1 MRKIKMMLIAIA
13 VLLPSLASVDVPAW
27 EWGPKY
33 MGEMH
38 IGYGTSR
45 KQNGYKAY
53 CGRAMLGTLQGVQ
66 LSNYL
71 SAAVGVDAVMFTHY
85 YKGQDMRFNMD
96 VYLDLRGY
104 YMGQFRDKSSHV
116 VLAEWRQMFNTDRS
130 TWVKRML
137 DHVGY
142 VVWGGAGFMGP
153 TPAKIEGVLPNLG
166 VGLRVEIQPRMN
178 LRLDFGRDMV
188 NRQNLF
194 YLNMTEAF

>member
-1 MRKIKMMLIAIA
+1 MKKIKMLLITIA
-13 VLLPSLASVDVPAW
+13 MLLPSLASADVPAW

-85 YKGQDMRFNMD
+85 YKGQDMR
-96 VYLDLRGY
+96 LRH
-104 YMGQFRDKSSHV
+104 FSVNLARASDTASSTSV
-116 VLAEWRQMFNTDRS
+116 AVCNNT
-130 TWVKRML
+130 TQAL
-137 DHVGY
+137 
-142 VVWGGAGFMGP
+142 
-153 TPAKIEGVLPNLG
+153 PA
-166 VGLRVEIQPRMN
+166 
-178 LRLDFGRDMV
+178 
-188 NRQNLF
+188 
-194 YLNMTEAF
+194 

>member
-1 MRKIKMMLIAIA
+1 MLAWT
-13 VLLPSLASVDVPAW
+13 VQSTNMFGDVPLM
-27 EWGPKY
+27 KY
-33 MGEMH
+33 ALT
-38 IGYGTSR
+38 GTP
-45 KQNGYKAY
+45 
-53 CGRAMLGTLQGVQ
+53 
-66 LSNYL
+66 
-71 SAAVGVDAVMFTHY
+71 F
-85 YKGQDMRFNMD
+85 
-96 VYLDLRGY
+96 DLRGY